1 MYYSFLFAFREDEQV
16 KEIRWRP
23 NPDRKGENRMA
34 DRIVID
40 GSQGEGGGQVLRTS
54 LALAALL
61 NRPLEIR
68 NIRANRSKP
77 GLRPQHLAAVRA
89 AAEITRA
96 DLSGDHLDS
105 TSLRFA
111 PRTIRGG
118 RYRFAI
124 GTAGSVTLLAATV
137 LPPLLFAPEPS
148 AVLVEGGTHVPFS
161 PFFHYLREIFLP
173 FLRRM
178 GGDVDAELD
187 SWGWYP
193 RGGGGCTLR
202 INPCRGLTAL
212 RTPRRGGLRGLTLV
226 LGLAGLPAHI
236 VDREEKRVKGCLG
249 PRGYS
254 YSRRF
259 EPAPSPGQGNML
271 FLKAEYE
278 ESLAGF
284 SALGK
289 KGRPAEAVADDLC
302 RQWLRFEESP
312 GSVDKHLA
320 DQILLYLAL
329 ARGNSLLA
337 AEEITS
343 HFTTNVS
350 IIQHFLPVRIRVN
363 QTARSVEVSGAAYS
377 TRTDRSG

>member
-1 MYYSFLFAFREDEQV
+1 
-16 KEIRWRP
+16 
-23 NPDRKGENRMA
+23 MA

-40 GSQGEGGGQVLRTS
+40 GSLGEGGGQVLRTS

-68 NIRANRSKP
+68 NIRANRRKP

-89 AAEITRA
+89 AAAITGA
-96 DLSGDHLDS
+96 DLFGDHLDS
-105 TSLRFA
+105 TSLLFA
-111 PRTIRGG
+111 PRTIRSG

-137 LPPLLFAPEPS
+137 LPPLLFAAGPS
-148 AVLVEGGTHVPFS
+148 TVVVEGGTHVPFS
-161 PFFHYLREIFLP
+161 PVFHYLREIFLP
-173 FLRRM
+173 FLLRM
-178 GGDVDAELD
+178 GGEVDAELD
-187 SWGWYP
+187 RWGWYP
-193 RGGGGCTLR
+193 RGGGACTLR
-202 INPCRGLTAL
+202 ISPCRGMTAL
-212 RTPRRGGLRGLTLV
+212 RIPRRGGLRGLTLV
-226 LGLAGLPAHI
+226 LGLGGLPAHI
-236 VDREEKRVKGCLG
+236 TDREEKRIRNCLV
-249 PRGYS
+249 PRGYA
-254 YSRRF
+254 YTRRF
-259 EPAPSPGQGNML
+259 EPAPSPGQGNVL

-320 DQILLYLAL
+320 DQLLLYLAL
-329 ARGNSLLA
+329 AKGDSLLA

-343 HFTTNVS
+343 HLTTNIS
-350 IIQHFLPVRIRVN
+350 IIRQFLPVAFRVDRA
-363 QTARSVEVSGAAYS
+363 ARSVAVAGAAYAPPA
-377 TRTDRSG
+377 DRSG